1 MAERDMNKHQRGM
14 VDGCFEE
21 GHYQRG
27 IASLNQLRMQ
37 NLRPSPAHIRQLI
50 YISLYPPPL
59 LKDPAKDKGK
69 RREVSVV
76 SGSPSKQIQQA
87 RRLQKQALFP
97 PPEATE
103 AAKELLHQLAIDSIS
118 PEALM
123 RAIPCYRPTQAE
135 LDDTPRPIKSN
146 MFFGNFEIAED
157 MDSYLSKQASKLKE
171 CKDCWSMLRKGV
183 VTRQDAALVRIEDP
197 FLDADF
203 EDDNDESESSEAIVG
218 RYSWHLLEWF
228 IQLFEKDQALVI
240 DQGRAAEDSYSILLL
255 SQIKLSSRSGDPRS
269 SVDSVLDVLF
279 LCYSQTEQW
288 RRNLGRRL
296 MALLV
301 SLTRCSNFSPPQLF
315 TAIGIRLQTMPVDL
329 VTAFLSDLPT
339 TSLGLSVKLCICDR
353 FLTHRLRAFIAP
365 AADGVTRARPQARK
379 ARPVAV
385 HADGDIG
392 SPSRSQ
398 SFSVNQPNN
407 AKWSLPSS
415 RRILQLLEQT
425 SAVRADASATLSN
438 LIVLFHLIAAFGILR
453 AGEGKDADSSWVDAV
468 LGGDLERRIQDI
480 FADTGLSDGDK
491 KPIRL
496 LRLLLSIKISSW
508 KSMFT

>member
-1 MAERDMNKHQRGM
+1 MAEREMNKHQRGM

-27 IASLNQLRMQ
+27 IATLNQLRMQ

-59 LKDPAKDKGK
+59 PNDPAKDKGK

-103 AAKELLHQLAIDSIS
+103 AAKELLHQFAIDSVS

-123 RAIPCYRPTQAE
+123 RAVPCYHLTQAE
-135 LDDTPRPIKSN
+135 LDGTPRPIKSN

-203 EDDNDESESSEAIVG
+203 EDDNDGSESSEAIVG

-269 SVDSVLDVLF
+269 SVDSILDVLL

-288 RRNLGRRL
+288 RRDLGRRL

-339 TSLGLSVKLCICDR
+339 TSLGLSVKLSVCDR
-353 FLTHRLRAFIAP
+353 FLTHRLRGLIAP

-385 HADGDIG
+385 HADGDMG

-425 SAVRADASATLSN
+425 SAIRADTSATLSN

-453 AGEGKDADSSWVDAV
+453 AGEGKDADSYWVDAV
-468 LGGDLERRIQDI
+468 LGGDLERRVQDI
-480 FADTGLSDGDK
+480 FADAGLLDGDK
-491 KPIRL
+491 KSIKP
-496 LRLLLSIKISSW
+496 LRPLLSIKIASW